1 MGIVG
6 CAMDRETA
14 PFLFNEQVRPA
25 MWRLGLRYDAI
36 RRGARAARF
45 VMLGFQGRTD
55 PLLPRPFSISDVV
68 PAADGT
74 VVTEILYKPAGRAT
88 GLMTTLR
95 PGDQVHLLG
104 LLGNGFPD
112 PTPGHR
118 PVLLAGGIGNA
129 PFAYHVREL
138 LAGPFKGRS
147 SDVHLFLA
155 GRNKDE
161 IYIQDFVR
169 RSGVTIVE
177 ATDDG
182 SVGRRGFVTDAL
194 AACLGDLGTIEAFA
208 CGPTPMLS
216 AVKRLAAAHGFRAH
230 LSVEELMACGYGV
243 CNACVVP
250 KADGSGGYRKA
261 CQEGPVF
268 EAAEIVP

>member
-1 MGIVG
+1 LPQHSG
-6 CAMDRETA
+6 T
-14 PFLFNEQVRPA
+14 FL
-25 MWRLGLRYDAI
+25 LG
-36 RRGARAARF
+36 
-45 VMLGFQGRTD
+45 
-55 PLLPRPFSISDVV
+55 
-68 PAADGT
+68 
-74 VVTEILYKPAGRAT
+74 
-88 GLMTTLR
+88 
-95 PGDQVHLLG
+95 LLG

-112 PTPGHR
+112 PAPGHR

-129 PFAYHVREL
+129 PFAYQVREL
-138 LAGPFKGRS
+138 LAGPFRGRAS
-147 SDVHLFLA
+147 EIHLFLA
-155 GRNKDE
+155 GRNRDE
-161 IYIQDFVR
+161 LYIQDFVR
-169 RSGVTIVE
+169 ESGVTIVE

-182 SVGRRGFVTDAL
+182 SVGHRGFVTDAL
-194 AACLGDLGTIEAFA
+194 AARLDGLGPIEAFA

-216 AVKRLAAAHGFRAH
+216 AVKRLAAARGFRAH